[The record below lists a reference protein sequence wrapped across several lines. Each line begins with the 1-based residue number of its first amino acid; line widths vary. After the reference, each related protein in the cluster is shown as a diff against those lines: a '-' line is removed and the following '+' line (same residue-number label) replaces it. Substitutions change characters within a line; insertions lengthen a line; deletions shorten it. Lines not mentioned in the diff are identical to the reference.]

1 VRESFDAHIL
11 ITPFAIP
18 GFSDR
23 HLDPNWF
30 AYRLGLFGKYCVPS
44 VVRQLR
50 QDFTWCLG
58 IDERL
63 IDKHGQDLE
72 IASAGRGVLMP
83 VTSEGWVASLA
94 KQVSKHGERIISS
107 RLDSDDALAPEFID
121 TVQARAQP
129 GWVLNLIDGAK
140 YDTGTGR
147 ASRIKMLNNPF
158 ISFFSVRGESV
169 IDLGGHQEVHQR
181 ASVSNYS
188 TRKPMWLQVIHGD
201 NVINSWSRY
210 AKPTHPSSL
219 VDAGLLDEVA
229 IEQGQQSLAMQRLS
243 WLMASGSHVVR
254 HPESLLTRRRLFRGD
269 LHQDPSPPDCAQ

>member
-1 VRESFDAHIL
+1 VRDSFDAHIL

-23 HLDPNWF
+23 HLDSNWF
-30 AYRLGLFGKYCVPS
+30 AYRLGLFQEYCVPS
-44 VVRQLR
+44 VVKQVR
-50 QDFTWCLG
+50 QDFTWYLG

-63 IDKHGQDLE
+63 VDKHGQALE
-72 IASAGRGVLMP
+72 KASAGRGVLMP
-83 VTSEGWVASLA
+83 VTSQGWVACLA

-107 RLDSDDALAPEFID
+107 RLDSDDALAPEFVD

-129 GWVLNLIDGAK
+129 GWVLNFIDGAK

-169 IDLGGHQEVHQR
+169 IDLGGHQEVNER
-181 ASVSNYS
+181 ASVNNYS
-188 TRKPMWLQVIHGD
+188 TKGAMWLQVIHGD
-201 NVINSWSRY
+201 NVVNSWSRY

-219 VDAGLLDEVA
+219 VYAGLLDEVA
-229 IEQGQQSLAMQRLS
+229 VKKGHQSLAVQRLS

-254 HPESLLTRRRLFRGD
+254 HPESLLTRRRLFRGG
-269 LHQDPSPPDCAQ
+269 LH